1 MKLLL
6 SILLLFIL
14 TAGSFAQVTSIT
26 VCRHNLF
33 KPINSNAATYD
44 TIFLNIPNSISVL
57 DVNVKIDTV
66 LCTWDDVLRFQLSHL
81 SVVDTL
87 ILYRG
92 SSGDNFI
99 GTNLNDSALIPI
111 SGGIPPFT
119 GTFRPDRPLSQF
131 NTQSL
136 NGAWI
141 LRISADSGG
150 DTGLLKAWCLVIQ
163 YDYVS
168 GITNTGI
175 IPEQF
180 SLSQNYPNP
189 FNPSTTIKFSIP
201 ETGNVMLRVFDVLG
215 REVAVLVNEEMKPGN
230 YEAAFTGVDLTSGIY
245 FYSLV
250 TEQFTD
256 VKKMVLIK

>member
-6 SILLLFIL
+6 SILISLIL
-14 TAGSFAQVTSIT
+14 TAGIFAQVSNIS
-26 VCRHNLF
+26 VCRHNLY

-57 DVNVKIDTV
+57 DVNVKMDTV
-66 LCTWDDVLRFQLSHL
+66 LCTWDAVLRFQLSHL
-81 SVVDTL
+81 SVIDTL

-92 SSGDNFI
+92 GSGDDFI
-99 GTNLNDSALIPI
+99 GTNLNDSASIPI
-111 SGGIPPFT
+111 SSGTAPFT
-119 GTFRPDRPLSQF
+119 GTFRPDRPLSKF
-131 NTQSL
+131 NTQNL
-136 NGAWI
+136 NGSWI
-141 LRISADSGG
+141 LRLSADSGG
-150 DTGLLKAWCLVIQ
+150 DTGLLKAWCLEIQ

-168 GITNTGI
+168 GITNTGN

-189 FNPSTTIKFSIP
+189 FNPSTTIKFGIS
-201 ETGNVMLRVFDVLG
+201 ETGIVKLKVFDVLG

-230 YEAAFTGVDLTSGIY
+230 YETAFTGEDLTSGIY

-250 TEQFTD
+250 TPQFSD